1 MLGRSCCLVPFGGLV
16 AEVVRFKMAKAIL
29 LVILLIVAL
38 NSCGQWFLASRTF
51 SNTPAKTFRDKG
63 CIRWRVT
70 GFGTLLLTTVVSPIV
85 SEIKWRSSKAIWGDT
100 VALSRERFWG
110 GTLAATDLV
119 ADVLS
124 QVKLLPGKLA
134 TICFTLPVWMAT
146 ATQWWLVLLQLK
158 KLQEQGYFLLFKSC
172 TFQGSEAPLSTKN
185 EPVWKPSRKA
195 LLWIRA

>member
-85 SEIKWRSSKAIWGDT
+85 SDVKWWSSKAIWGDT
-100 VALSRERFWG
+100 VASSRERLEVSLW
-110 GTLAATDLV
+110 
-119 ADVLS
+119 
-124 QVKLLPGKLA
+124 
-134 TICFTLPVWMAT
+134 
-146 ATQWWLVLLQLK
+146 LQLIWVQMCWA
-158 KLQEQGYFLLFKSC
+158 KLNSFLGNLQLSALPFLFGWQLRHNDDWYC
-172 TFQGSEAPLSTKN
+172 WNWKN
-185 EPVWKPSRKA
+185 CKNRNTSFSSKA
-195 LLWIRA
+195 VVFKEVRHHCQLKMSQFESLLASPCCG